1 MNTSMIS
8 SASAMRAAQ
17 ARLDTIGNN
26 MANVNTNGFKGREVT
41 FGSVLANQ
49 FRNLPE
55 GPQEGNRMTPNLLD
69 VGYGSMVASTRY
81 DFTPGTPQ
89 ETQQDTDMY
98 INGDGFFRVLHQG
111 TQGTEVHYTRMGAFA
126 TRPDASGNGDTILT
140 TAQGDTVLDN
150 QGQAIT
156 IPSGYKLQLGSH
168 GGITFINKGNPNDTI
183 QGPQLG
189 LYRVLNHQQ
198 LAAVGADQYST
209 PAANVQAAGADVT
222 VKQGFLEASNVDLAK
237 EMTALTETQ
246 RVYQLNARA
255 LSFMDQM
262 SSIVNDINGR

>member
-8 SASAMRAAQ
+8 SASAMRASQ

-26 MANVNTNGFKGREVT
+26 IANINTNGFKSRDVT

-49 FRNLPE
+49 FRNLPD
-55 GPQEGNRMTPNLLD
+55 GPDEGNRLTPKLLD
-69 VGYGSMVASTRY
+69 VGYGSQVSATRY

-89 ETQQDTDMY
+89 QTQVDTDFY
-98 INGDGFFRVLHQG
+98 IDGDGFFRVLHQG
-111 TQGTEVHYTRMGAFA
+111 TDGPEEHYTRMGAFEIH
-126 TRPDASGNGDTILT
+126 PDANGEGILT
-140 TAQGDTVLDN
+140 TAQGDEVLDT

-156 IPSGYKLQLGSH
+156 IPAGYKLQMGST
-168 GGITFINKGNPNDTI
+168 GKLTFINKANPSDTI

-198 LAAVGADQYST
+198 LNEAGANQYT
-209 PAANVQAAGADVT
+209 TQPANVQAAGADVS
-222 VKQGFLEASNVDLAK
+222 VKQGFLEASNVDLTK
-237 EMTALTETQ
+237 EMTSLMQTQ

-262 SSIVNDINGR
+262 SSMVNDINGR